1 MSQAATIKIEKRL
14 KTGSGVSRQLR
25 REGYLPGCLYGRELE
40 PINVRVRE
48 DELRRNMTRYGRNHL
63 YRLAMEGGEEYTV
76 IVKDLQYSPT
86 KGNVLNVDFQQISLT
101 EEMRADIEIR
111 ITGSKV
117 LESKRLLLIQQIDI
131 IPVKGLPQDIP
142 NGITVDVS
150 ELEDG
155 ETLCIGD
162 IDFPKGIEAT
172 IEDDQ
177 VVLSVKVPEMD
188 TEDDDSEVED
198 EVTEPTEETEQSS
211 DGSQA

>member
-188 TEDDDSEVED
+188 TEDDDSR
-198 EVTEPTEETEQSS
+198 
-211 DGSQA
+211 